1 MGKHYRHD
9 TDNAFSAT
17 RYTHLYP
24 PIQNFAVHRVA
35 DYLSENMGINFKV
48 EKVRLAFPL
57 DLSVHHVTATEQ
69 GDTLLDAQS
78 MRLNVQL
85 LPLFKGQA
93 NVDGVE
99 LYGLKLDTKSYIS
112 DTHIKGSADHFTA
125 ATHGV
130 DWKRELV
137 NVDRAQL
144 RGANLLVEL
153 SDTAQ
158 KTPLKAKPSGTLPFT
173 KLKSNKVKC
182 ASSYLAILC
191 ALLPTWD
198 DYRYVEVVSTQDAT
212 IMLCNHSA
220 FKIRAQITT
229 FLTSNPQKAS
239 TPIT

>member
-1 MGKHYRHD
+1 M
-9 TDNAFSAT
+9 
-17 RYTHLYP
+17 
-24 PIQNFAVHRVA
+24 
-35 DYLSENMGINFKV
+35 
-48 EKVRLAFPL
+48 
-57 DLSVHHVTATEQ
+57 TATEQ

-158 KTPLKAKPSGTLPFT
+158 KDTTESKA
-173 KLKSNKVKC
+173 NKVKSV
-182 ASSYLAILC
+182 SSYLAILC

-198 DYRYVEVVSTQDAT
+198 DYRYVEEVSTQDAT

-229 FLTSNPQKAS
+229 FLTSTPQKAS
-239 TPIT
+239 IPIT